1 MQPDSTLVKVDL
13 SESPQYNW
21 RLFFLIWG
29 LGTFGLLA
37 GLPYVLALQQKNLQG
52 VHLYLP
58 LPAVISIEIFVQ
70 ILILGGISGV
80 GLWLAER
87 VGLGAP
93 ILANWLSGQPVRQD
107 DRYAWLPTVLIGL
120 AVSAIVVFLDNLV
133 FSPMIQHQLQSEGAT
148 LPKTVNPPMWKGLL
162 ASFYGGF
169 TEEIVLRLFMMSL
182 LIWLGSR
189 LIHQQAR
196 YPGGAVMWLANILA
210 ALLFGLAHLPMAQAI
225 GLPLN
230 AVGINRILL
239 LNGLPGI
246 VFGWLYW
253 KRGLGSAMIA
263 HFSGDLLI
271 QVITPLFL
279 LP

>member
-271 QVITPLFL
+271 HVITPLFL